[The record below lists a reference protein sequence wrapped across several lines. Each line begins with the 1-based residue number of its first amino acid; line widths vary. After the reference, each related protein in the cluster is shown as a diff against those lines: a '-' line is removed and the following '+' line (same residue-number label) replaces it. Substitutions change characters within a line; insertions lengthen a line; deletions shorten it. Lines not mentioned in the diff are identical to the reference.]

1 VIDDSNEQGELA
13 DEYGRVVAEWRE
25 FCEDPATIYEQPSAQ
40 PMAVVLLTAIAEPQ
54 VGKETFTGDLLSD
67 VLTGLMVNVR
77 RWSVAGDP
85 ASAGV
90 VRIRAEEVNALER
103 RLRLAV
109 ELRRREHLVVAM
121 KG

>member
-1 VIDDSNEQGELA
+1 MIDDSDEQGELA
-13 DEYGRVVAEWRE
+13 DEYARAVAEWRE

-40 PMAVVLLTAIAEPQ
+40 PIAVVLLTAIAEPQ

-67 VLTGLMVNVR
+67 VLTGLMVSVR

-85 ASAGV
+85 AAGELARV
-90 VRIRAEEVNALER
+90 QVHEVNALER

-109 ELRRREHLVVAM
+109 ELRRREHLAAAQ